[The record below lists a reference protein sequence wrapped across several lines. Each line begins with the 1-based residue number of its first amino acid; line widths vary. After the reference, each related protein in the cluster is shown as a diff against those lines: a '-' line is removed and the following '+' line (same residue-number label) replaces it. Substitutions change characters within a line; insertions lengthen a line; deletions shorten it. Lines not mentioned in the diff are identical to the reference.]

1 MKIEEYIE
9 YKGNKEDFIKEYL
22 TPVFYG
28 GKIFEGYYV
37 DKDGQIWS
45 SKYKKLRIMKWF
57 FNKEKQY
64 PRITLYLNRE
74 RYVPLVHRVVCE
86 TFHDVPLPEGV
97 TIEEWKRTPK
107 KAKSH
112 FYH

>member
-45 SKYKKLRIMKWF
+45 SKYKIGRAH
-57 FNKEKQY
+57 
-64 PRITLYLNRE
+64 
-74 RYVPLVHRVVCE
+74 V
-86 TFHDVPLPEGV
+86 
-97 TIEEWKRTPK
+97 
-107 KAKSH
+107 
-112 FYH
+112 